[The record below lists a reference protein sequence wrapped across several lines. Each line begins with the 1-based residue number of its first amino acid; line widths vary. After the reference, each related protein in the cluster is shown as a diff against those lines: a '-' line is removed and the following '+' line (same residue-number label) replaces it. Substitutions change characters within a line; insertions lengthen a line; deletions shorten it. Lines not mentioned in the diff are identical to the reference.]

1 MRKLTFIFLFPLL
14 LSFSNCDNSEAP
26 GGKVQ
31 IPENPNIVILFA
43 DDMGYGDLSC
53 YGNPIIKTPN
63 LDRAATEGMRLTS
76 FYVAAP
82 VCTPSR
88 AALLTGRYPFRSNLE
103 FVLGPESPNGIN
115 DSEFTLAE
123 GLKSRGYA
131 TAIFGKWHLGHLNN
145 HLPVFHGF
153 DEYFGIPYS
162 NDMKKPW
169 VQSDY
174 PMSLWENDKPVESPV
189 DQDQLTVRYTQRAIE
204 FIKKNKNAP
213 FFLYLPYNMPHMP
226 VHTSA
231 DFRGKSRGGLYADVI
246 QTIDWSAGEVLKTL
260 KEEGLEDN
268 TLFIFS
274 SDNGPWSVV
283 PPRMVA
289 EGNERHHAGTAG
301 LLNGS
306 KATPYEGGNRVP
318 AIFRFPGVIPGGQVS
333 ADIANTMDVY
343 MTIMKLMDVELPG
356 DLKFDGNNILTF
368 LQGDAPSP
376 TNEMFYFRGNH
387 VTGVRMGEWKLL
399 ISNKGKKPIEHADL
413 EEMKLYNLEK
423 DPGERYDFAKKEPRI
438 VEKLK
443 KRLLE
448 FDLEILNT
456 DLARENN

>member
-301 LLNGS
+301 
-306 KATPYEGGNRVP
+306 
-318 AIFRFPGVIPGGQVS
+318 
-333 ADIANTMDVY
+333 
-343 MTIMKLMDVELPG
+343 
-356 DLKFDGNNILTF
+356 
-368 LQGDAPSP
+368 
-376 TNEMFYFRGNH
+376 
-387 VTGVRMGEWKLL
+387 
-399 ISNKGKKPIEHADL
+399 
-413 EEMKLYNLEK
+413 
-423 DPGERYDFAKKEPRI
+423 
-438 VEKLK
+438 
-443 KRLLE
+443 
-448 FDLEILNT
+448 
-456 DLARENN
+456 

>member
-1 MRKLTFIFLFPLL
+1 MKNFYIIILIPLFIACSDQNKLK
-14 LSFSNCDNSEAP
+14 EP
-26 GGKVQ
+26 GSGDQ

-53 YGNPIIKTPN
+53 YGNPVIKTPS
-63 LDRAATEGMRLTS
+63 LDKMASEGMRLTS

-103 FVLGPESPNGIN
+103 FVLGPESTHGIADN
-115 DSEFTLAE
+115 EFTLAE
-123 GLKSRGYA
+123 GLKSKGYT

-169 VQSDY
+169 VQTDY
-174 PMSLWENDKPVESPV
+174 PLSLWENDQPVENPV
-189 DQDQLTVRYTQRAIE
+189 DQDQLTVRYTKRAVE
-204 FIKKNKNAP
+204 FIKKNKNSP

-226 VHTSA
+226 VHTSE
-231 DFRGKSRGGLYADVI
+231 DFRGKSRGGLYGDVI
-246 QTIDWSAGEVLKTL
+246 ETIDWSAGEILKTL
-260 KEEGLEDN
+260 KEEGLEES
-268 TLFIFS
+268 TFFIFS

-283 PPRMVA
+283 PERMVA
-289 EGNERHHAGTAG
+289 DGNERHHAGTAG

-306 KATPYEGGNRVP
+306 KATPFEGGNRVP
-318 AIFRFPGVIPGGQVS
+318 AIFRFPGVIPPGQVS

-343 MTIMKLMDVELPG
+343 MTIMNLMDVELPG
-356 DLKFDGNNILTF
+356 DMKFDGNDILPF
-368 LQGDAPSP
+368 LCGETPSP
-376 TNEMFYFRGNH
+376 SNEMFYFRGNH
-387 VTGVRMGEWKLL
+387 LTGVRVGEWKLL
-399 ISNKGKKPIEHADL
+399 INNQGKKPIEHSDL
-413 EEMKLYNLEK
+413 GEMKLYHLEK
-423 DPGERYDFAKKEPRI
+423 DPGERYDFSDKEPQV

-443 KRLLE
+443 NRLLE

-456 DLARENN
+456 DLARANN